1 MSTATLSKPSASI
14 NPAASRDEAEIRNLI
29 NRWSRA
35 LEAKDLDGLTAN
47 YRPDAVL
54 YDVKPPYK
62 TEGPAAIRQLWQ
74 ECLPYFPASF
84 QSEHRELKVTVG
96 GDVAFVHGLHH
107 MKPLDPPDHP
117 CGQSWLRVTTGY
129 RKVDGRWFVAHEH
142 VSFPFDCTTGQISPI
157 VNPA

>member
-1 MSTATLSKPSASI
+1 MSTATLPRPTVA
-14 NPAASRDEAEIRNLI
+14 NAAGGDESEIRDLI
-29 NRWSRA
+29 NQWSRA
-35 LEAKDLDGLTAN
+35 LEKKDLDGLTAHFL
-47 YRPDAVL
+47 PDAVL
-54 YDVKPPYK
+54 FDVKPPYK

-74 ECLPYFPASF
+74 ECLPHFPASF
-84 QSEHRELKVTVG
+84 KSEHHELRITVG

-117 CGQSWLRVTTGY
+117 CGQSWVRVTACY
-129 RKVDGRWFVAHEH
+129 RKVNGRWFVAHEH